1 MYGYDYREAVKDDV
15 KNYIKENY
23 TRDELRAKMQDR
35 DEFAEELHDD
45 CWCAD
50 EVTGNASGS
59 YTFSTW
65 EAENY
70 ICHNYDIL
78 AEALDE
84 LGYIDKNPF
93 ERGAEWCDV
102 LIRCHVLSGAI
113 EDALDEIAEELE

>member
-1 MYGYDYREAVKDDV
+1 MYRYDYNEAVKDDV
-15 KNYIKENY
+15 KKYIEENY
-23 TRDELRAKMQDR
+23 TREELRAKMQDR
-35 DEFAEELHDD
+35 DEFREELHDD

-84 LGYIDKNPF
+84 FGYIDENPF
-93 ERGAEWCDV
+93 ARGAEWCDV
-102 LIRCHVLSGAI
+102 VIRCYMLDGAI
-113 EDALDEIAEELE
+113 EAALDEIEEELK

>member
-1 MYGYDYREAVKDDV
+1 MYGYDYKEAVKDDV
-15 KNYIKENY
+15 KKYIEENY
-23 TRDELRAKMQDR
+23 TCEELRAKMQDR
-35 DEFAEELHDD
+35 DEFAEELRDD
-45 CWCAD
+45 CFCAD

-84 LGYIDKNPF
+84 LGYIDENPF
-93 ERGAEWCDV
+93 ARGAEWCDV
-102 LIRCHVLSGAI
+102 VIRCYMLDGAI
-113 EDALDEIAEELE
+113 ETALDEIEEELK